1 MFNFTSYKVTSFL
14 VFVVAKILFF
24 SREETYIFWTEPAFT
39 CSMWTMNTEW
49 LKKLYNMFKVNS
61 KDTRKKPIE
70 VVAVSFSVNWT
81 KRQPPEVFYKK
92 AILKNIHR
100 KATVLESLLNKVAR
114 FHACSF
120 IKKILQHR
128 CFPVNIVKF
137 FKNSDFKKHQL
148 AVFILGR
155 IRLSPKKSWKEVS
168 FAISF

>member
-1 MFNFTSYKVTSFL
+1 
-14 VFVVAKILFF
+14 
-24 SREETYIFWTEPAFT
+24 
-39 CSMWTMNTEW
+39 
-49 LKKLYNMFKVNS
+49 MFKVNS

-100 KATVLESLLNKVAR
+100 KATVFASLLNKLAR
-114 FHACSF
+114 FQTCSF

-128 CFPVNIVKF
+128 CFPVNFLKF

-148 AVFILGR
+148 AVFILRR
-155 IRLSPKKSWKEVS
+155 IRLSKEIMKRTTPRNKFLKERTDESKKRYALQRHYCVSLLTIHITTTLLRFTIKKDKEKLLW
-168 FAISF
+168 